1 MCFRNVS
8 LSEYSGKVV
17 LLVNV
22 ATYWG
27 FASQYPDMNALKQ
40 TYDGDFEI
48 LAVPSS
54 NFFNVKLQFNIETC
68 NQYS

>member
-1 MCFRNVS
+1 MTILDGSRNVS

-17 LLVNV
+17 LLVNT

-27 FASQYPDMNALKQ
+27 FAGQYPDMNALKEA
-40 TYDGDFEI
+40 YNGDFEI

-54 NFFNVKLQFNIETC
+54 NFFNVSI
-68 NQYS
+68 